1 MCDRRRPDTFA
12 PMADPKDVTEPGEI
26 RDLTLDHTRGLR
38 YAELFFVGPEWITV
52 YNSMGLSEA
61 PAELWEALDAEATAK
76 RFGQQAVIK
85 NGPHW
90 WASDELTLRFGVDQI
105 EVGGIGFRFAAR
117 LPASL
122 AKSGKLQP
130 PFYTVVE
137 AEKEGSLS
145 YASGEPVYEL
155 VSPDGDEFV
164 MQSMNVE
171 PGELESLGE
180 RLSPT
185 EGWQFRI
192 RPLEEDLTV
201 SLDGKVRTV
210 MDDLRNVY
218 NGAAVQG

>member
-1 MCDRRRPDTFA
+1 MCGRRRLETLT

-61 PAELWEALDAEATAK
+61 PAELWDALDAEATAQ

-90 WASDELTLRFGVDQI
+90 WASDALTLRLGSIRSTSMTSASALRPACPQRGEIGKAPAPLLDRGR
-105 EVGGIGFRFAAR
+105 GGEGRVTLLFVRPAR
-117 LPASL
+117 LRTGVARWRRVRD
-122 AKSGKLQP
+122 AI
-130 PFYTVVE
+130 
-137 AEKEGSLS
+137 
-145 YASGEPVYEL
+145 
-155 VSPDGDEFV
+155 DD
-164 MQSMNVE
+164 VE
-171 PGELESLGE
+171 PGELQSLGE
-180 RLSPT
+180 RLSLADA
-185 EGWQFRI
+185 WQFRI

-201 SLDGKVRTV
+201 SLNGKVRTV

-218 NGAAVQG
+218 NGAALQA

>member
-1 MCDRRRPDTFA
+1 MCDPSRPVTVDFV
-12 PMADPKDVTEPGEI
+12 ADPKDITEPGEI
-26 RDLTLDHTRGLR
+26 KDLSLAGTRGLR
-38 YAELFFVGPEWITV
+38 YAELFFVGPDWITV
-52 YNSMGLSEA
+52 YNSMGLSKAQPEV
-61 PAELWEALDAEATAK
+61 WDALDAEATAE
-76 RFGQQAVIK
+76 RFDQQAVIK

-90 WASDELTLRFGVDQI
+90 WASDALTLRFGVDQI
-105 EVGGIGFRFAAR
+105 DVGDIGFRFAAR

-122 AKSGKLQP
+122 ARSGKLQP

-145 YASGEPVYEL
+145 YEAGQPVYEL

-171 PGELESLGE
+171 PGELENLGD
-180 RLSPT
+180 RLSPA

-192 RPLEEDLTV
+192 RPLDEDLTV

-218 NGAAVQG
+218 NAAPLNA

>member
-1 MCDRRRPDTFA
+1 
-12 PMADPKDVTEPGEI
+12 MADPRDITEPGEI
-26 RDLTLDHTRGLR
+26 SDLSLDHTRGLR

-52 YNSMGLSEA
+52 YNSMALSEA
-61 PAELWEALDAEATAK
+61 PPELWDALDPEAAAK
-76 RFGQQAVIK
+76 RFRQQAAIK

-90 WASDELTLRFGVDQI
+90 WASDALTLRFGVKPI
-105 EVGGIGFRFAAR
+105 EVDDIGFRFAAR

-137 AEKEGSLS
+137 AEKEGSLF
-145 YASGEPVYEL
+145 YAPGEPVYEL

-180 RLSPT
+180 RHST
-185 EGWQFRI
+185 VEGWQFRI
-192 RPLEEDLTV
+192 RTLDEDLTV
-201 SLDGKVRTV
+201 GLDGKVRTV

-218 NGAAVQG
+218 NAAPLNA

>member
-1 MCDRRRPDTFA
+1 
-12 PMADPKDVTEPGEI
+12 MADPKDITEPGKI
-26 RDLTLDHTRGLR
+26 STLSLDHTRGLR

-61 PAELWEALDAEATAK
+61 SPELWDALDPEAAAK

-90 WASDELTLRFGVDQI
+90 WASDALTLRFGVKPI
-105 EVGGIGFRFAAR
+105 EVDDIGFRFAAR
-117 LPASL
+117 LPAAL

-164 MQSMNVE
+164 MQSMNVD

-185 EGWQFRI
+185 EGWRFRT
-192 RPLEEDLTV
+192 RLLEEDLTV

-218 NGAAVQG
+218 NGAAVQA